1 MPSYDVPFDV
11 REKEKEK
18 KKKKEIVLLHR
29 KMAKLK
35 LS

>member
-11 REKEKEK
+11 REEKE
-18 KKKKEIVLLHR
+18 KKKEIVLLHR